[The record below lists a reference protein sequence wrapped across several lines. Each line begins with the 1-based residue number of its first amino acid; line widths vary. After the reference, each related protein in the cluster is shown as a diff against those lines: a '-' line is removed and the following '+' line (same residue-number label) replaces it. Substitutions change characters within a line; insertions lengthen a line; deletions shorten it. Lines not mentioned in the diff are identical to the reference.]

1 MRIVVLGGAG
11 KMGALAVEDLV
22 INPRVDE
29 VVLADRDVAAA
40 APIADYLDSPKLS
53 VVAADLN
60 DHGGLVALLESAD
73 ACVNATVYYTNLAVM
88 EACLEAGTH
97 YVDLGGLFHGTRK
110 QLELND
116 RYAAAGVSAVLGMGS
131 APGAPNILARYAADR
146 LDTIDAIRIYD
157 GVKPPPPGTMRFTYA
172 APTIIDEM
180 TEEPMVYRN
189 GQFVSCEPLTEFEDY
204 QFTGSLGILPMHLSL
219 HSEVATLPV
228 SFAAKGVRDV
238 FFKINY
244 WGMDRETVEK
254 VRVLADFGFDRT
266 EPIAVGGDN
275 VVPREVMIAMMADFV
290 PSAHDILTAPENPSG
305 EWAKEIVSE
314 VSGTAGGAPVTYRM
328 ALLTLKGSLPTG
340 VLPARAAVWMS
351 AGKVAPGVHPPEL
364 AFDPQPFLKE
374 LEERGITTRVT
385 MTAGLGA

>member
-11 KMGALAVEDLV
+11 KMGALAVEDLA

-29 VVLADRDVAAA
+29 VVLADRDSAAA
-40 APIADYLDSPKLS
+40 AAVADYLDSPKLS
-53 VVAADLN
+53 TVEVDLN
-60 DHGGLVALLESAD
+60 DHDGLVALLGPAA

-88 EACLEAGTH
+88 EACLAAGTH

-116 RYAAAGVSAVLGMGS
+116 RFAAAGVSAVLGMGC

-180 TEEPMVYRN
+180 TQEPMVYRN
-189 GQFVSCEPLTEFEDY
+189 GEFVSCEPLSEFEDY
-204 QFTGSLGILPMHLSL
+204 QFTGSLGVLPMHLSL

-266 EPIAVGGDN
+266 EPLAVGGET
-275 VVPREVMIAMMADFV
+275 VVPRDVMIAMMADFV
-290 PSAHDILTAPENPSG
+290 PSAHAILTAPENPPG
-305 EWAKEIVSE
+305 DWAKEIVSE
-314 VSGTAGGAPVTYRM
+314 VSGTADGAPVTYRM
-328 ALLTLKGSLPTG
+328 GMLTLKGALPTG
-340 VLPARAAVWMS
+340 VLPARAGAWMA

-364 AFDPQPFLKE
+364 AFEPEPFLKE
-374 LEERGITTRVT
+374 LEERGIITQVT
-385 MTAGLGA
+385 VSNTL